1 MNITAERL
9 VTETVL
15 LREVAGSLFD
25 PHQTGYLIATLGGLS
40 NQSITS
46 DSYEPMYML
55 AGQQLVGSF
64 LPANPMHDLADFL
77 ESDLTIPP
85 SGDDDGDLMVLP
97 PPHWQRMRL
106 RIRGVFDGVPSLIA
120 FED

>member
-1 MNITAERL
+1 VNTTVDRL
-9 VTETVL
+9 VADTVP
-15 LREVAGSLFD
+15 LREVADTLLD
-25 PHQTGYLIATLGGLS
+25 PHQTGYRITELGALIS
-40 NQSITS
+40 PSITS
-46 DSYEPMYML
+46 DSHEPVFML

-64 LPANPMHDLADFL
+64 LPAISVHWLADFL
-77 ESDLTIPP
+77 ELDSAIHP
-85 SGDDDGDLMVLP
+85 SSGDDGDLMVLP